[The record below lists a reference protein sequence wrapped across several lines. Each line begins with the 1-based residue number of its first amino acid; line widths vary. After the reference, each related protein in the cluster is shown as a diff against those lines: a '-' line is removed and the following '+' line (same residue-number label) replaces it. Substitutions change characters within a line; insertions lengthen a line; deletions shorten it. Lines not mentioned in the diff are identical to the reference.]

1 MNLGVWMSRGVLAH
15 KRGDESLQAWNLK
28 SLPDELSQPPEPHRL
43 FIATEGFW
51 RGYFVLEPYVSCN
64 FADTVRPWTML
75 FIPASVPNLG
85 RLPVCGYAAT
95 YLGTATRFST
105 WGTPWATHQLPAS

>member
-1 MNLGVWMSRGVLAH
+1 MDLGVWMSRGVLAH
-15 KRGDESLQAWNLK
+15 KRGEEDSPQAWNLK

-64 FADTVRPWTML
+64 FADTVRPWTLL
-75 FIPASVPNLG
+75 FDPASWTEISREPAPPRDRKFGYTLEVPALS
-85 RLPVCGYAAT
+85 LSQED
-95 YLGTATRFST
+95 GTR
-105 WGTPWATHQLPAS
+105 